1 MSLLVM
7 SLLVMSLLVMSLLDG
22 EVIAAMQLLKHIIE
36 QPGTPVRVIRT
47 KLSTQQPKPVSC
59 GPADI
64 HLLRQLTL
72 SG

>member
-7 SLLVMSLLVMSLLDG
+7 SLLVMSPVAMSLR

-59 GPADI
+59 GPADS

-72 SG
+72 GG